1 MTTHHFTIETTDYKS
16 NNCNIEIF
24 EEPDKCK
31 VALGVLFSHRHKL
44 EGKFHDLLKNQD
56 DEPLLI
62 YPFLVADS
70 KDLKK
75 VEYNEDRY
83 IMKMNCNGEGNAYK
97 YSMETGCLMGFISAT
112 FTDETSGNDYHFNIY
127 IHSRFDWKKSNPT
140 IHYDGTDEKWEDKE
154 TASLGRDFFLHY
166 MLQKVL
172 NINVVREPS
181 FGEDNSN
188 LELLLYFF
196 PAMLRRAMKQG
207 LYRRYERREYN
218 DARVRGPIDISRHIA
233 KNIPFCGKI
242 AYSTT
247 EFDYDNSITQLV
259 RHTIEYIAHHDWAS
273 DLLRQ
278 SDETWGDVRL
288 IRELTADGYDPNARQ
303 RIIQSNLRL
312 ISHPFYTEWRPLQHL
327 CLAILRYDDLR
338 HDRANDEDRIH
349 GLLFDGPWLWENYLW
364 EVFQE
369 NNLGFKHPDNTTA
382 KDGVWDGRTKRY
394 PDFYLPIEINSE
406 NTTAREI
413 WDGKFKP
420 RYEKGCI
427 DSPDRLQL
435 MGYMYIMGNRNR
447 EIIDDNGENSTLKF
461 KKYNCYLCETAGIV
475 SPIPSDSCEPL
486 WGYGIPKR
494 NNNNMELPGLGGHL
508 YKWHLKIASNHEDF
522 ILFGEEMKIRE
533 QEFIK
538 QYLKELHA
546 EK

>member
-1 MTTHHFTIETTDYKS
+1 MTTHHFTIETTDYKGYLDS
-16 NNCNIEIF
+16 NLNANGRIE
-24 EEPDKCK
+24 
-31 VALGVLFSHRHKL
+31 LGDDNKDIKSKGLMVLFKHRDKL
-44 EGKFHDLLKNQD
+44 EGKLHVLEVWNNQD

-62 YPFLVADS
+62 YPFSIDDS

-75 VEYNEDRY
+75 NRYNEDLFILEMRCKDDKVHEY
-83 IMKMNCNGEGNAYK
+83 TLK
-97 YSMETGCLMGFISAT
+97 TGCLIGFISAT
-112 FTDETSGNDYHFNIY
+112 FTDETSGNDYQFNIY

-154 TASLGRDFFLHY
+154 TASLGKDFFLHY

-349 GLLFDGPWLWENYLW
+349 GLLFDGPWLWESYLW
-364 EVFQE
+364 AVFQE
-369 NNLGFKHPDNTTA
+369 NNLGFKHPDNTTGEDA
-382 KDGVWDGRTKRY
+382 ICLFQRENKKDSEIEITEGDARSKKY
-394 PDFYLPIEINSE
+394 PDFYKPKGDKNSQI
-406 NTTAREI
+406 AIEI
-413 WDGKFKP
+413 WDAKFKGYKLDKSMKRKDIHQIITYMHIQQDLSNKKVP
-420 RYEKGCI
+420 SAGVVFPLVDTESGC
-427 DSPDRLQL
+427 RELGTL
-435 MGYMYIMGNRNR
+435 MGGG
-447 EIIDDNGENSTLKF
+447 IIYKWGLQVENSS
-461 KKYNCYLCETAGIV
+461 KYTNF
-475 SPIPSDSCEPL
+475 DD
-486 WGYGIPKR
+486 
-494 NNNNMELPGLGGHL
+494 
-508 YKWHLKIASNHEDF
+508 YKSKMKINEGVFIASKRFDTV
-522 ILFGEEMKIRE
+522 
-533 QEFIK
+533 
-538 QYLKELHA
+538 
-546 EK
+546 